1 MDLNGYVDFPY
12 AKQVCAIRRETTHLV
27 SNKFT
32 TETVYGI
39 TSLESQRANPERLL
53 DSSRKHW
60 CIENRL
66 HYVRDVTFDEDRSR
80 VRRGSGAQVMAS
92 IRNLA
97 LSILRIAGARYI
109 PSALRCCARH
119 GDPFVFR
126 LIGVRL

>member
-1 MDLNGYVDFPY
+1 MDFPY
-12 AKQVCAIRRETTHLV
+12 AKQVWAIRREATHLV

-53 DSSRKHW
+53 DASRGHW

-80 VRRGSGAQVMAS
+80 VRRGAGAQVMAS

-97 LSILRIAGARYI
+97 LSVLRIAGARYI
-109 PSALRCCARH
+109 PTALRWCARTDDH
-119 GDPFVFR
+119 FVFR

>member
-1 MDLNGYVDFPY
+1 MDFPY

-39 TSLESQRANPERLL
+39 TSLEAQRANPERLL
-53 DSSRKHW
+53 EASRGHW
-60 CIENRL
+60 SIENRL

-80 VRRGSGAQVMAS
+80 VRRGVGAQVMAS
-92 IRNLA
+92 IRNLVI
-97 LSILRIAGARYI
+97 SILRIAGARYI
-109 PSALRCCARH
+109 PSALRCCARQN
-119 GDPFVFR
+119 DPFVFR

>member
-1 MDLNGYVDFPY
+1 MDFPH
-12 AKQVCAIRRETTHLV
+12 AKQVCAIRREITHLV
-27 SNKFT
+27 SNKST
-32 TETVYGI
+32 TETVYAI
-39 TSLESQRANPERLL
+39 TSLESIRATPARLL

-80 VRRGSGAQVMAS
+80 VRRGAGAQVMAS

-119 GDPFVFR
+119 DDPFVFR

>member
-1 MDLNGYVDFPY
+1 LSVRPIGTSTHLNGYLAFTH
-12 AKQVCAIRRETTHLV
+12 AQQVCAIPREPTHLLP
-27 SNKFT
+27 NKSP

-39 TSLESQRANPERLL
+39 TSLEPIRANPTRLL

-80 VRRGSGAQVMAS
+80 VRRGAGAQVMAS

-109 PSALRCCARH
+109 PSALRS
-119 GDPFVFR
+119 F
-126 LIGVRL
+126 

>member
-1 MDLNGYVDFPY
+1 MDFPH

-39 TSLESQRANPERLL
+39 TSLDSQRADPERLL
-53 DSSRKHW
+53 DASRGHW
-60 CIENRL
+60 SIENCL
-66 HYVRDVTFDEDRSR
+66 HYVRDVTFDEDRSQI
-80 VRRGSGAQVMAS
+80 RRGAAPQVMAS

-97 LSILRIAGARYI
+97 ISILRIAGARYI
-109 PSALRCCARH
+109 PSALRRCARR
-119 GDPFVFR
+119 DDSFAFR